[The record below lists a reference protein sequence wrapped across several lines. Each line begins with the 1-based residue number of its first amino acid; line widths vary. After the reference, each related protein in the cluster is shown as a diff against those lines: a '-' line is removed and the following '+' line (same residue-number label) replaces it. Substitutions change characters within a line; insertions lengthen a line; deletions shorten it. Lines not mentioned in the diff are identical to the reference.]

1 MRRKDR
7 RVDRVW
13 ESVVVVPV
21 VKIIHLRM
29 HGQMLNDL
37 RRPALDRSSGPKTQQ
52 PGDLVK
58 RHFVVASVLQRR
70 RLELDSRAAH
80 RRDAPADLEDLEVL
94 LIRPDVEDLGVRDLL
109 GGLERSD
116 EGIRGVG
123 YVNKWPPLLAAEH
136 GDDSL
141 CVSASRHD
149 VDYEIEPH
157 PWREAI
163 ERRHPEARDD

>member
-70 RLELDSRAAH
+70 KLELDSRAG
-80 RRDAPADLEDLEVL
+80 RRRQSPADLVVLVVLLLRLEV
-94 LIRPDVEDLGVRDLL
+94 
-109 GGLERSD
+109 
-116 EGIRGVG
+116 
-123 YVNKWPPLLAAEH
+123 
-136 GDDSL
+136 
-141 CVSASRHD
+141 
-149 VDYEIEPH
+149 
-157 PWREAI
+157 
-163 ERRHPEARDD
+163 